1 MLYTAR
7 EMWTL
12 WTGCGVVRYESR
24 GGRRDSIFANGAVG
38 ASLAGSARTFCRC
51 VLMRVCA
58 NADTSLTPELLAEC
72 AANQHEAGL
81 R

>member
-1 MLYTAR
+1 MR
-7 EMWTL
+7 
-12 WTGCGVVRYESR
+12 CGRCGLAAVPYEGR
-24 GGRRDSIFANGAVG
+24 GDQQVSIFANGAVG
-38 ASLAGSARTFCRC
+38 GSLAGSARTFRGC

-58 NADTSLTPELLAEC
+58 NADKSPTPELLAEC